1 MTHRYAKSIRKKLRD
16 LAGLAHELEL
26 SRVQEDDLLVCRAV
40 KLGFLSRY
48 EIANFIGCTGS
59 VLGDA
64 LYIYS
69 FRVVFTVPS
78 FYNFGMQRDAHDFMR
93 FLFYFWSFAKIADIY
108 FVWFYELLE
117 IRDPLILPAGFL
129 TSWDKG
135 Y

>member
-1 MTHRYAKSIRKKLRD
+1 MTHHYSKTIR
-16 LAGLAHELEL
+16 
-26 SRVQEDDLLVCRAV
+26 
-40 KLGFLSRY
+40 
-48 EIANFIGCTGS
+48 

-78 FYNFGMQRDAHDFMR
+78 FYNFGMQRDAYDFMR
-93 FLFYFWSFAKIADIY
+93 FLFYFWFFAEIADIY

-117 IRDPLILPAGFL
+117 TRDPLILPSGFL
-129 TSWDKG
+129 TSGDKG